1 MKSIRGGINLRK
13 RLISAF
19 KRNSLLLLVT
29 SLTISAF
36 IYYTVYT
43 VILVK
48 LLNPTL
54 IEDFMNFL
62 SANYPAKIPKPETHE
77 FFMFIFMNN
86 TRFYWN
92 PLNMLVWIPL
102 FGALIIGFSFLLN
115 GVVIGAVAAMLGL
128 KYGPLL
134 PIVGLAPHGIIEVPA
149 FIIQC
154 TAILRWHITIS
165 TLLFNLIR
173 REKVEKAKVK
183 EDLMD
188 VVILSAIS
196 IFLLFIAALIETY
209 VTPSLIKLV
218 EKNVEEFRLQS
229 QPFL

>member
-1 MKSIRGGINLRK
+1 MKLKSVVDFFLRSPKLLIGTLIFISII
-13 RLISAF
+13 LISLIGMATIKHDPLDMVDLEYLPPSPEHPLGTDAF
-19 KRNSLLLLVT
+19 GRDLYAEMVFGIYNSLRIGVMAGL
-29 SLTISAF
+29 AA
-36 IYYTVYT
+36 
-43 VILVK
+43 
-48 LLNPTL
+48 TL
-54 IEDFMNFL
+54 I
-62 SANYPAKIPKPETHE
+62 
-77 FFMFIFMNN
+77 
-86 TRFYWN
+86 
-92 PLNMLVWIPL
+92 
-102 FGALIIGFSFLLN
+102 

-154 TAILRWHITIS
+154 TAILRWHIAIS